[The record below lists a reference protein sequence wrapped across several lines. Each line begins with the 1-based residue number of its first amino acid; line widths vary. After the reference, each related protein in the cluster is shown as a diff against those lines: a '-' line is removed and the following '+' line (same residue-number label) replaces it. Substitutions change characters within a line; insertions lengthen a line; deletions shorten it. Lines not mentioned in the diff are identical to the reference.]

1 MMPVVRQFE
10 SSRTVFM
17 PTRAQVCAWIA
28 GVALAVPI
36 LALAQDRTERDVVE
50 LIVRDGPQ
58 ARAIRAGAEVIRRE
72 QLARQ
77 AYPNPSVTYSRESAG
92 FTEFLQAEQS
102 LPIFGTRAALSRA
115 GVAATTAAEAER
127 DARLWLLRA
136 DATAAVAR
144 LSAEQTRLDA
154 AQAHV
159 RDIER
164 LLEVL
169 RTREREGEGSRFDR
183 LRAEEELREA
193 RLVVTRAAFEIAA
206 ARAVLSSMLPPD
218 AAMGRITGGERGQS
232 TVPTTDVLMTRAVS
246 TRAELRAL
254 QFSAERA
261 AFESDAARRSRLPA
275 PTVFGGLKRAD
286 VDSGRERGGVFGLT
300 VSIPLFDTGG
310 RDVARWT
317 AEAVRTDAERASL
330 ERQIRGEIV
339 RASEALALRQAAELA
354 DQDPGG
360 AELMQIAEVAYR
372 EGEVGILELL
382 DAVRTASRARMRSI
396 DLRLD
401 VRLAQIAV
409 ERAVG
414 DILWP

>member
-1 MMPVVRQFE
+1 
-10 SSRTVFM
+10 M

-36 LALAQDRTERDVVE
+36 PAVAQDHTERDVVE

-72 QLARQ
+72 QLARL
-77 AYPNPSVTYSRESAG
+77 AYPNPSVMYSREGAG
-92 FTEFLQAEQS
+92 FTEFLQAAQS
-102 LPIFGTRAALSRA
+102 LPIFGTRAALARA

-144 LSAEQTRLDA
+144 LSAEHIRLDA

-159 RDIER
+159 RDVER
-164 LLEVL
+164 LIEIL
-169 RTREREGEGSRFDR
+169 RAREREGEGSRFDR

-193 RLVVTRAAFEIAA
+193 RLVVTRAGIEIAA
-206 ARAVLSSMLPPD
+206 ARAALHSMLPPEV
-218 AAMGRITGGERGQS
+218 AVGRITTGERAQS
-232 TVPTTDVLMTRAVS
+232 VAVTPDALMTRAVS
-246 TRAELRAL
+246 TRAELRGL
-254 QFSAERA
+254 QLSGQRA
-261 AFESDAARRSRLPA
+261 GFESDAARRSRLPA

-286 VDSGRERGGVFGLT
+286 VDTGRDRGGIFGVSLSLPVFDSGRRE
-300 VSIPLFDTGG
+300 
-310 RDVARWT
+310 VARWT
-317 AEAVRTDAERASL
+317 AEAARIDAERASL
-330 ERQIRGEIV
+330 ERQIRGEIA
-339 RASEALALRQAAELA
+339 RASEALTLRQAAEAA
-354 DQDPGG
+354 DRDAAGT
-360 AELMQIAEVAYR
+360 ELMQIAEVAYR

-382 DAVRTASRARMRSI
+382 DAVRTAARARMRSI
-396 DLRLD
+396 DLRLE

>member
-1 MMPVVRQFE
+1 
-10 SSRTVFM
+10 M

-28 GVALAVPI
+28 GAALAVPTA
-36 LALAQDRTERDVVE
+36 ALAQERTERDVVE

-58 ARAIRAGAEVIRRE
+58 ARAIRAGVDVIRRE
-72 QLARQ
+72 QEARL
-77 AYPNPSVTYSRESAG
+77 AYPNPSVMYSREGAG
-92 FTEFLQAEQS
+92 FTEFFHAEQS
-102 LPIFGTRAALSRA
+102 LPIFGTRGALSRA

-144 LSAEQTRLDA
+144 LSAEQTRLEA

-159 RDIER
+159 RDVER
-164 LLEVL
+164 LIEIL

-193 RLVVTRAAFEIAA
+193 RLVVTSAGLEIAA
-206 ARAVLSSMLPPD
+206 ARAALHSMLPPEV
-218 AAMGRITGGERGQS
+218 AVGPISTGERAQS
-232 TVPTTDVLMTRAVS
+232 FAVTTDALMTRAVS

-254 QFSAERA
+254 QLSVERA
-261 AFESDAARRSRLPA
+261 AFESDAARRSRFPA
-275 PTVFGGLKRAD
+275 PSVFGGLKRAD
-286 VDSGRERGGVFGLT
+286 VDSGRERGGIFG
-300 VSIPLFDTGG
+300 VSVSVPLFDAGK

-317 AEAVRTDAERASL
+317 AEAARIEAERASL

-339 RASEALALRQAAELA
+339 RASEALTLRQAAETA
-354 DQDPGG
+354 DRDG
-360 AELMQIAEVAYR
+360 AGTDLMQIAEVAYR

-382 DAVRTASRARMRSI
+382 DAVRTAARARMRSI
-396 DLRLD
+396 DLRLE